1 MKKLSLLFIA
11 FTLTLSVSILS
22 SCNDGDNPTPTVAPT
37 ITVTPDDDTLK
48 VTVGEIVDY
57 QVNWSSTDP
66 LQSAKI
72 SYTAGTLSQIILDTT
87 FATEVKSFGFNL
99 SIEVTDA
106 IPVGTVIEFI
116 YFGSTKD
123 NSTLISRYVLVET
136 GMSTYEGV
144 VLQAQADGPA
154 TAATNL
160 SFYFSAMNERF
171 TLNQSADADTS
182 ALIDLVFTHHAIFR
196 TNEELSFQSPNSA
209 NLHQMWAELPGFD
222 PPYDYNIDNKNQT
235 YFKKVDVA
243 DWDNLD
249 YDGIEEVVG
258 DIGTE
263 IKIRGIFEGDF
274 IAFETQAGKKGIMK
288 IITTVIEHNPYNETY
303 ITFDVKVQK

>member
-1 MKKLSLLFIA
+1 MKKLSLLLIA
-11 FTLTLSVSILS
+11 FTLIMFHFS
-22 SCNDGDNPTPTVAPT
+22 SCSDDDNPTPTEAPT
-37 ITVTPDDDTLK
+37 ITVTPADDTLK

-57 QVNWSSTDP
+57 QVNWSSVDP
-66 LQSAKI
+66 LQTAKI
-72 SYTAGTLSQIILDTT
+72 SYKAGTISQIILDTT
-87 FATEVKSFGFNL
+87 FTTDTKSFGFNL
-99 SIEVTDA
+99 SIEVTDV

-123 NSTLISRYVLVET
+123 NSTLLSKYVLVET

-144 VLQAQADGPA
+144 VLQAQADGPV

-160 SFYFSAMNERF
+160 SFYSSTTNERF
-171 TLNQSADADTS
+171 TLDQSANADT
-182 ALIDLVFTHHAIFR
+182 ATLIDVVFTHHAVFR
-196 TNEELSFQSPNSA
+196 TNEELSFQSPNSE
-209 NLHQMWAELPGFD
+209 NLHQMWTELPGFD
-222 PPYDYNIDNKNQT
+222 PPYDYITDNKNQT

-243 DWDNLD
+243 DWDILD
-249 YDGIEEVVG
+249 YDGIEETVG

-263 IKIRGIFEGDF
+263 IKARGIFDGDY

-288 IITTVIEHNPYNETY
+288 VISTEIEHNPYNETY